1 MNLTN
6 AFYWVP
12 HTYARRRKTNLY
24 NVFCTL
30 VNTPPAPL
38 RVFQCKKNLDL
49 VVIYYK
55 TVRARKS
62 TQGKKKQNTGK
73 LSELAAKH
81 SKQNELTPRQTE
93 KIEAAK
99 QTLKIYGAGYVSHFK
114 PAFV

>member
-1 MNLTN
+1 MNLTT

-24 NVFCTL
+24 NVFFTL
-30 VNTPPAPL
+30 VNTPPGPL

-49 VVIYYK
+49 AVT
-55 TVRARKS
+55 TVKLSGQENQLKA
-62 TQGKKKQNTGK
+62 KKQNTEK
-73 LSELAAKH
+73 QSELAAKH